1 LTERHGG
8 RTAARMRALA
18 TIRTCEDLQRAL
30 RARAEEVGVSN
41 ATLDEVC
48 GFSDRYASKV
58 LGLNPSRALG
68 RVSLTALLGGLGAVL
83 ILCED
88 EEALA
93 RVRARLE
100 KRQRNAKRRMLTEGG
115 LRRRR
120 ASSLWDAEGARAA
133 RARGVLILG
142 PERRSEIAR
151 AAARARWSA
160 AKAAAEEGFPASA

>member
-1 LTERHGG
+1 
-8 RTAARMRALA
+8 MRALA
-18 TIRTCEDLQRAL
+18 TIRSCEDLQRAL
-30 RARAEEVGVSN
+30 RARKEELGVSN

-48 GFSDRYASKV
+48 GLSERYCSKV
-58 LGLNPSRALG
+58 LGLHPSRMLG
-68 RVSLTALLGGLGAVL
+68 PMSLTALLGGLGTVL

-100 KRQRNAKRRMLTEGG
+100 KR
-115 LRRRR
+115 RRRV
-120 ASSLWDAEGARAA
+120 E
-133 RARGVLILG
+133 RARSPMLAHGVSRNRRFRFPSSEFARHAQVRWQAVVG

-160 AKAAAEEGFPASA
+160 AKGPPPVQPGLSA